1 MMASRHTRSLLRQV
15 STTARPLQH
24 QTPPPAGIPPLSIL
38 PLSAVVRTLAITTI
52 SSSPVLLNTA
62 LRGLDKL
69 LQRERNADPFGGL
82 LRRTLYAQFCA
93 GETPEEVGRTVAQL
107 KQLGFAGVILGYAR
121 EAETVADTGTK
132 DTARAAR
139 EIREWADGTLKTV
152 DLAGDG
158 DMVALKLTGA
168 GQAVVEHLLRR
179 STDGQAPPPPE
190 LEEALAEICERA
202 GERNVR
208 LLVDAEHD
216 AVQKAIDEWVLRL
229 QRQYNNRDQ
238 GPISKPR
245 ALVYGTYQAYRK
257 STPEVLA
264 RHLAAAQSEGFVL
277 GVKLVRGAY
286 LGSDARH
293 LFWETKQGT
302 DEAYDAIA
310 AALITGDY
318 SKFRSFLPAQLP
330 EMGNNALRVDLVLAT
345 HNRQSVRNARALRNQ
360 QAQAGRP
367 LIEMAYAQ
375 LQGMADD
382 LSCELV
388 KEAKAARSGGPGQ
401 EIPKPYKY
409 LVWGSVNECTRYL
422 VRRAQENRDAACRT
436 EDSRQAMLE
445 ELKRRI
451 GAAVKGRSQA

>member
-1 MMASRHTRSLLRQV
+1 MLD
-15 STTARPLQH
+15 
-24 QTPPPAGIPPLSIL
+24 
-38 PLSAVVRTLAITTI
+38 
-52 SSSPVLLNTA
+52 TA

-69 LQRERNADPFGGL
+69 LQRERNADPFRGL

-93 GETPEEVGRTVAQL
+93 GETSEEVGRTVAQL
-107 KQLGFAGVILGYAR
+107 KQLGYAGVILGYAR
-121 EAETVADTGTK
+121 EAETVADTGDYSK
-132 DTARAAR
+132 DTERAAR
-139 EIREWADGTLKTV
+139 EIREWAAGTLKTV
-152 DLAGDG
+152 DIAGDG

-168 GQAVVEHLLRR
+168 GRAVVEHLLR
-179 STDGQAPPPPE
+179 SSSDDNAPPPPE
-190 LEEALAEICERA
+190 LAQALAEICERA
-202 GERNVR
+202 RERNVR

-216 AVQKAIDEWVLRL
+216 AVQKAIDGWVLRL
-229 QRQYNNRDQ
+229 QRQYNRGHRPTGQ
-238 GPISKPR
+238 PR

-264 RHLAAAQSEGFVL
+264 KHLAAAHGEGFVL

-286 LGSDARH
+286 LSSDPRH

-302 DEAYDAIA
+302 DEAYDTIA
-310 AALITGDY
+310 EALITGEY
-318 SKFRSFLPAQLP
+318 SKFRNVLPAQLP
-330 EMGNNALRVDLVLAT
+330 ELGNNAPRVDLVLAT
-345 HNRQSVRNARALRNQ
+345 HNRQSVRKARALRNQ
-360 QAQAGRP
+360 QAHAGRP

-388 KEAKAARSGGPGQ
+388 KESKAARISGPGQ

-422 VRRAQENRDAACRT
+422 IRRAQENRDAASRT
-436 EDSRQAMLE
+436 EDSRHAMLE

-451 GAAVKGRSQA
+451 RAALNRG